1 MKDNDLKSKKREFGT
16 SLGSKLKGIKI
27 QNKKES
33 VLGKDI
39 KADKNLM
46 EELKPLIDEGKC
58 VIKNDVY
65 YIVLRNSRGTYL
77 KRDLEKSPRPEKK

>member
-39 KADKNLM
+39 KVDKNLM